1 MEIDNSVAGRR
12 LYQYQIFCDRLCM
25 GAQGEA
31 WHTRDETAYWEG
43 DVQRSETCALH
54 YHLKEGGVSTAP
66 LRAHPLT
73 ASVRPGRLGRA
84 QKPAPPCWV
93 LGPDVACAV

>member
-31 WHTRDETAYWEG
+31 WHTRDEMAYWEG

-54 YHLKEGGVSTAP
+54 YHLKEGA
-66 LRAHPLT
+66 
-73 ASVRPGRLGRA
+73 
-84 QKPAPPCWV
+84 
-93 LGPDVACAV
+93 